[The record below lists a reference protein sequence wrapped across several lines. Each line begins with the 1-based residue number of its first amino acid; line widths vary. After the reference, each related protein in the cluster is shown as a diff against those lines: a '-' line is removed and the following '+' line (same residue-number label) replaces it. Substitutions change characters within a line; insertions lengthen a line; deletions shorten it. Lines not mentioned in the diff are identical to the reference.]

1 MTDEQAA
8 FQQRL
13 FEQIPQ
19 TKHLGIK
26 ISRMTEDCLVMQGD
40 FALNKNHL
48 NIVFGGSIAAISI
61 TTAWSFL
68 QHRIVLAGLNGA
80 LVIKQ
85 QTVKFLLPIRSE
97 FECIASLHA
106 NEDWAPFLTSYRQR
120 GRARIQVNAQL
131 QCEGKTCATF
141 EGTFV
146 LYQPSESAG

>member
-1 MTDEQAA
+1 MTGKQAA
-8 FQQRL
+8 FQQML

-19 TKHLGIK
+19 TKHLGMHI
-26 ISRMTEDCLVMQGD
+26 RHMTEDCLTMQGEFD
-40 FALNKNHL
+40 LNKNHL

-68 QHRIVLAGLNGA
+68 QHRIALAGLHGA

-85 QTVKFLLPIRSE
+85 QTVKFLLPIRSD
-97 FECIASLHA
+97 FECIASLHT

-131 QCEGKTCATF
+131 RCEGKTCATF

-146 LYQPSESAG
+146 LYKPSESAG